1 VKTTPLSG
9 EPDVFKGPSPEAN
22 QMIQAGVNSMYAR
35 FLNVVAA
42 ARHKTPAQVN
52 EIAQGRVWD
61 GGTAHQ
67 LGLVDSFGG
76 IDDAVA
82 KAAQLAGL
90 GNERRVRYLEPPVSF
105 RQQLIETLASEQ
117 NDGAAVPEDAFASLA
132 RSPQEQIVEIVSQ
145 MRSILGG
152 ASIQARCLE
161 CPAVAPARLDRRD
174 LSLLGLIKEWLS

>member
-1 VKTTPLSG
+1 MLQSG
-9 EPDVFKGPSPEAN
+9 VD
-22 QMIQAGVNSMYAR
+22 SMYAR
-35 FLNVVAA
+35 FLNVVAT
-42 ARHKTPAQVN
+42 ARHKTPQQVD

-67 LGLVDSFGG
+67 LGLVDGFGG

-105 RQQLIETLASEQ
+105 RQQLIETLASDG
-117 NDGAAVPEDAFASLA
+117 NDNSAVPEDAFASLTRA
-132 RSPQEQIVEIVSQ
+132 PQQQLAQVIGQV
-145 MRSILGG
+145 RSILGG

-161 CPAVAPARLDRRD
+161 CPPVAPARLDKSD
-174 LSLLGLIKEWLS
+174 LSLLALIKEWLA